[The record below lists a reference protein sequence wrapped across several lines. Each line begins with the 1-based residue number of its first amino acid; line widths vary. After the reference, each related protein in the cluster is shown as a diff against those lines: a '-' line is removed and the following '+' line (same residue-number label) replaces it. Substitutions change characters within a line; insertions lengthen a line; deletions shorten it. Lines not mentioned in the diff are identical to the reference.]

1 MNKISLKRNL
11 LVLAISAAL
20 ATGCGGGSSTVS
32 STGAGTGS
40 STIGGGAAKGIVSGG
55 IVKAYPLDASGKPS
69 ATAVGSATTAA
80 DGTYSLQLDDTYD
93 GTSSLLLELTAD
105 ASTTMICDALNGCG
119 TGIIRGAS
127 FNPPANFKLRAILPP
142 VTAGSSVNAQL
153 TPYTDMAAAIIQ
165 DGGDTSATK
174 VQEATSKI
182 NQIVGVNILEVQPID
197 ITKPASTV
205 GATEEEQRY
214 ALMLAALANEAFDG
228 GTATPEQMLTNLEN
242 FSEDMKDGVLGD
254 DAGGLS
260 PQNLV
265 TALNNELNDDD
276 NKTNLDDGALTQAQ
290 QTSAVLSSLTNQ
302 GTLTPGTG
310 SGENTDKIS
319 QAKALLTQ
327 TRTWISSIEAL
338 ETPADAFG
346 TDAETIGQTIDSNA
360 QAVLEVFARIM
371 ETSFEAIGSAIQ
383 NEQAVPS
390 SVDIIANNQTI
401 GQATITDTSTSGTKS
416 YSITATNISGVT
428 SSFTFLLNND
438 LTSQTISAGDVE
450 VTVSG
455 DASNA
460 QSKFTLASTK
470 LTVTLGSDLNLG
482 DSEGSS
488 ATQQEVREV
497 SAQEAA
503 DPSEP
508 NVTGIKLA
516 GGITIEKMS
525 EGSATGD
532 KLEGNADIELVKM
545 TTAGGSI
552 INPEKMSL
560 KKLSFTDLTVS
571 TSAGSSVGLS
581 MSLNIDNAASF
592 DTFALLESEPVL
604 HFNIDENSG
613 ISFDPSAA
621 ATQLGITSIESA
633 CYGYHCGFKLLQY
646 KDSASLTMND
656 DAMLVRG
663 PSTCISGTTDN
674 SNVGI
679 SSFEQHVYNCVGGI
693 NEDLENQIAALY
705 PQPFVQ
711 NIEIGQINYYN
722 PNYVYPNT
730 VMNIP
735 TVSMQLPNVYGYGK
749 VYLDNIE
756 SVEHILDAALNIT
769 GKINLTGNPEA
780 VASLTIDKSGLNTG
794 VATLSI
800 AYNGQSFQV
809 NFDNT
814 GKGGAGNV
822 TITNPD
828 GVKLVFTGNESTENG
843 AVFVNDD
850 QIGTIEKSDR
860 GVIVRFND
868 GSFVSL

>member
-1 MNKISLKRNL
+1 MNTLSLKKNL
-11 LVLAISAAL
+11 LVLAVSAAL
-20 ATGCGGGSSTVS
+20 VTGCGGGSSTTS

-40 STIGGGAAKGIVSGG
+40 STIGGGAAKGIISGG
-55 IVKAYPLDASGKPS
+55 IVKAYPLDASGTPS

-93 GTSSLLLELTAD
+93 GASSLLLELTAN

-119 TGIIRGAS
+119 AGIVRGAS

-165 DGGDTSATK
+165 EGGDTSATK

-197 ITKPASTV
+197 ITKPASTA

-214 ALMLAALANEAFDG
+214 ALMLAALANEAFDS

-242 FSEDMKDGVLGD
+242 FSDDMKDGVLGD

-260 PQNLV
+260 PLDLV

-276 NKTNLDDGALTQAQ
+276 NKANLDDGALTQAQ
-290 QTSAVLSSLTNQ
+290 QTSAVLSSLTDQ
-302 GTLTPGTG
+302 GTLTPETG
-310 SGENTDKIS
+310 SGGNTDKIS
-319 QAKALLTQ
+319 QAKALITQ

-360 QAVLEVFARIM
+360 QAVLEVFARVM
-371 ETSFEAIGSAIQ
+371 ETSFEAIRSAIK

-390 SVDIIANNQTI
+390 SIDIIANNQTI
-401 GQATITDTSTSGTKS
+401 GQATITDNSATGTKS

-428 SSFTFLLNND
+428 SNFTFLLNND

-460 QSKFTLASTK
+460 QSKFTLANTK

-488 ATQQEVREV
+488 TAQDFREV
-497 SAQEAA
+497 SAQAA

-508 NVTGIKLA
+508 NVTGIILA

-552 INPEKMSL
+552 INEENMSL
-560 KKLSFTDLTVS
+560 KKLAITDLKVS

-581 MSLNIDNAASF
+581 MSLNIDNATSF
-592 DTFALLESEPVL
+592 DTFALLASQPVL

-621 ATQLGITSIESA
+621 ATQLGITSIEHA
-633 CYGYHCGFKLLQY
+633 CYGNGCDFRYLQNN
-646 KDSASLTMND
+646 DGLTI
-656 DAMLVRG
+656 G
-663 PSTCISGTTDN
+663 GTSTCVSGTTDN
-674 SNVGI
+674 SNSAV
-679 SSFEQHVYNCVGGI
+679 SSSEEYTYDCVSGV
-693 NEDLENQIAALY
+693 NEDLESQIAALY

-711 NIEIGQINYYN
+711 DIEIEQIHYHN
-722 PNYVYPNT
+722 PNYVSPNID
-730 VMNIP
+730 VNFP
-735 TVSMQLPNVYGYGK
+735 TASIQTPLVYGFGK
-749 VYLDNIE
+749 VYLDDIE
-756 SVEHILDAALNIT
+756 NVEHTLDATLNIT

-780 VASLTIDKSGLNTG
+780 VASLTIDKSDYKMGK
-794 VATLSI
+794 VTLTI
-800 AYNGQSFQV
+800 AYNGQSFIV
-809 NFDNT
+809 NFDNS
-814 GKGGAGNV
+814 GDRVAEGNI

-828 GVKLVFTGNESTENG
+828 GVKLVFSGSESSDNG
-843 AVFVNDD
+843 AVYVNEN

-860 GVIVRFND
+860 SVIVRFND